1 MRNTTIIAKIKKI
14 DNKNKVVGE
23 NWHQSISILL
33 DDIEL
38 TNENLIAIR
47 QFRPDEDIRV
57 KLNRLQMTFEEL
69 EERKKLRR
77 FFTGKVKDSK
87 KDEEVEEV
95 KEDDQEDI
103 ENLDEDEEEEFFTLT
118 YDDEIPD
125 TDKVLKTFDFS
136 DI

>member
-1 MRNTTIIAKIKKI
+1 MKGTELIAKIKKI
-14 DNKNKVVGE
+14 DIKNKVVGE
-23 NWHQSISILL
+23 NWHQTISIVL
-33 DDIEL
+33 DEIEL

-47 QFRPDEDIRV
+47 QFRPDEDIKV
-57 KLNRLQMTFEEL
+57 NLNRLQMTFEEL

-77 FFTGKVKDSK
+77 FFTGKVKNSK
-87 KDEEVEEV
+87 KDEEV

-103 ENLDEDEEEEFFTLT
+103 ENLDEDEEEEFFSLD
-118 YDDEIPD
+118 YGEIPE

>member
-1 MRNTTIIAKIKKI
+1 MRDTTIIAKIKKI
-14 DNKNKVVGE
+14 DIKNKVVGE

-57 KLNRLQMTFEEL
+57 KLNRLQMTFEEV
-69 EERKKLRR
+69 EERKRLKR
-77 FFTGKVKDSK
+77 FFTGKVESAAETK
-87 KDEEVEEV
+87 EVE
-95 KEDDQEDI
+95 KEDKEEI
-103 ENLDEDEEEEFFTLT
+103 EYIDNDPEEEFFTLT

>member
-1 MRNTTIIAKIKKI
+1 MRDTTIIAKIKKI
-14 DNKNKVVGE
+14 DIKNKVVGE

-57 KLNRLQMTFEEL
+57 KLNRLQMTFEEV
-69 EERKKLRR
+69 EERKRLKR
-77 FFTGKVKDSK
+77 FFTGKVKSAAETK
-87 KDEEVEEV
+87 EVE
-95 KEDDQEDI
+95 KEDKEEI
-103 ENLDEDEEEEFFTLT
+103 EYIDNDPEEEFFTLT

>member
-1 MRNTTIIAKIKKI
+1 MKGTELIAKIKKI
-14 DNKNKVVGE
+14 DIKNKVVGE
-23 NWHQSISILL
+23 NWHQTISIVL
-33 DDIEL
+33 DEIEL

-47 QFRPDEDIRV
+47 QFRPDEDIKV
-57 KLNRLQMTFEEL
+57 NLNRLQMTFEEL

-87 KDEEVEEV
+87 KDEEV

-103 ENLDEDEEEEFFTLT
+103 ENLDEDEEEEFFSLD
-118 YDDEIPD
+118 YGEIPE